1 MKKFILTFLMA
12 LMICNPAFAK
22 GRGHHHGHFHY
33 RGHHGGIHAVGDLAW
48 GVAGVVAGAT
58 LISSL
63 VSSTSQPKYQQPK
76 VYIAEP
82 EGECYIT
89 VSRKTGDVKEKC
101 FNRLSKGI
109 IYVD

>member
-1 MKKFILTFLMA
+1 MKKFFLALVMT
-12 LMICNPAFAK
+12 LMICNPALAK
-22 GRGHHHGHFHY
+22 KHGPHGHVSY

-48 GVAGVVAGAT
+48 GVAGVVAGVS
-58 LISSL
+58 LINSL
-63 VSSTSQPKYQQPK
+63 VNSNSYYKEQQPK

-89 VSRKTGDVKEKC
+89 VSRKTGIAKEKC

>member
-1 MKKFILTFLMA
+1 MKKFFLTVVMS
-12 LMICNPAFAK
+12 LMICNPVLAK
-22 GRGHHHGHFHY
+22 GHGHHGHVSY
-33 RGHHGGIHAVGDLAW
+33 RGHRGGIHAVGDLAW
-48 GVAGVVAGAT
+48 GVAGVVAGVT

-63 VSSTSQPKYQQPK
+63 VGSNNTTVIQQPK
-76 VYIAEP
+76 VYVAEP

-89 VSRKTGDVKEKC
+89 VSRKTGEVKEKC

>member
-1 MKKFILTFLMA
+1 MKKFFLTLVMT
-12 LMICNPAFAK
+12 LMICNPALAK
-22 GRGHHHGHFHY
+22 GHGPHGHFHY

-58 LISSL
+58 LINSL
-63 VSSTSQPKYQQPK
+63 VNSGSQTKVQQPK

-89 VSRKTGDVKEKC
+89 VSRKTGEVKEKC

>member
-1 MKKFILTFLMA
+1 MKKFFLA
-12 LMICNPAFAK
+12 LVVSLMICNPAMAK
-22 GRGHHHGHFHY
+22 RHGHHGHFHY
-33 RGHHGGIHAVGDLAW
+33 RGHHSGVHAVGDLAW

-63 VSSTSQPKYQQPK
+63 VKASSQPVIQQPK

-89 VSRKTGDVKEKC
+89 VSMKTGEAKEKC

>member
-1 MKKFILTFLMA
+1 MKKFVLILLMA
-12 LMICNPAFAK
+12 LMLCNPAMAK
-22 GRGHHHGHFHY
+22 RGGHHHGHFHY

-58 LISSL
+58 LISNL
-63 VSSTSQPKYQQPK
+63 VSSSSGVRHQQPK
-76 VYIAEP
+76 VYMVEP

>member
-1 MKKFILTFLMA
+1 MKKFVLTLLMA
-12 LMICNPAFAK
+12 LMISSPALAK

-33 RGHHGGIHAVGDLAW
+33 RGHHSGIHAVGDLAW
-48 GVAGVVAGAT
+48 GVAGVVAGVS
-58 LISSL
+58 LINSL
-63 VSSTSQPKYQQPK
+63 VSSNDTVVQQPK

-89 VSRKTGDVKEKC
+89 VSRKTGNVKEKC

>member
-1 MKKFILTFLMA
+1 MKKFFLILVATV
-12 LMICNPAFAK
+12 MICNPAFAK
-22 GRGHHHGHFHY
+22 RHGYHTHFKHH
-33 RGHHGGIHAVGDLAW
+33 GHHGGIHAVGDLAW

-58 LISSL
+58 LINSL
-63 VSSTSQPKYQQPK
+63 VSSANPINVQNPK
-76 VYIAEP
+76 VYVAEP

-89 VSRKTGDVKEKC
+89 VSRKTGKVTEKC

>member
-1 MKKFILTFLMA
+1 MKKFILTFLMTM
-12 LMICNPAFAK
+12 MICSPAMAR
-22 GRGHHHGHFHY
+22 GRGHHHNHFHY

-48 GVAGVVAGAT
+48 GVAGVVAGVS
-58 LISSL
+58 LINGL
-63 VSSTSQPKYQQPK
+63 VKTNNTVNQQPK

>member
-1 MKKFILTFLMA
+1 MKKFILTFLMIM
-12 LMICNPAFAK
+12 MICSPAFAK

-33 RGHHGGIHAVGDLAW
+33 HGHHGGIHAVGDLAW

-63 VSSTSQPKYQQPK
+63 VNSPSRPKYQQPK

>member
-1 MKKFILTFLMA
+1 MKKIVLAFLMA
-12 LMICNPAFAK
+12 LMICNPAFARR
-22 GRGHHHGHFHY
+22 GGHHHGHFHY

-48 GVAGVVAGAT
+48 GVAGVVAGVA
-58 LISSL
+58 LINNL
-63 VSSTSQPKYQQPK
+63 VSSSSSVKYQQPK

>member
-1 MKKFILTFLMA
+1 MKKFVLTLIIS
-12 LMICNPAFAK
+12 LMICNPALAK
-22 GRGHHHGHFHY
+22 RSHHHGHFRYH
-33 RGHHGGIHAVGDLAW
+33 GHHGGIHAVGDLAW

-63 VSSTSQPKYQQPK
+63 VSSSNQTRVQQPK

-89 VSRKTGDVKEKC
+89 VSRKTGEVKEKC

>member
-1 MKKFILTFLMA
+1 MKKFVLTLLMA
-12 LMICNPAFAK
+12 LMFCNPAFARR
-22 GRGHHHGHFHY
+22 GGHHHGHFHY

-48 GVAGVVAGAT
+48 GVAGVVAGAA
-58 LISSL
+58 LINNL
-63 VSSTSQPKYQQPK
+63 VSSSSSVKYQQPK